1 MKDLYSDIIEN
12 NNNTDAPKNTSSVIV
27 NETLRNSSS
36 LSFNSTA
43 EVFNNLL
50 KNSRTYLNVAGK
62 SSIDKVDI

>member
-12 NNNTDAPKNTSSVIV
+12 HNSTDAPKNTSSVIV

-36 LSFNSTA
+36 LSFNTTA

-62 SSIDKVDI
+62 SSIDYVDI

>member
-12 NNNTDAPKNTSSVIV
+12 YNNTDAPKNTSSEII

-36 LSFNSTA
+36 LSFNTTA